1 MSLWGI
7 TTAAEDKPKF
17 LPVDKNAAGSTG
29 AREHAIAVAGGWGL
43 APGLAASGNDNANA
57 TPEVLVCVR
66 NLAEFMGSAS
76 IIGINWTDAT
86 VANTGTF
93 DITVTFDEAVDITSA
108 TRSADQ
114 VITNKAYILLS
125 RVGKTDMVEDS
136 TMACQYFSGSGSNQI
151 VFRGL
156 AVTNAAAGFLAF
168 NGEGVGE
175 AGIITGINFDGTAA
189 MTEEDG
195 KAANGLRLE
204 SGTASAGTAGGSLLA
219 DGSACTSVTVAGA
232 ITAST
237 AFVIDGLS
245 GATLVAGMTI
255 TVNGAGGTPAASITD
270 ADGNT
275 GISTD
280 NSLTIATVT
289 NQTTFTVS
297 EAVTIANDIVL
308 LASTN
313 GGAEVIADALNFAV
327 AGPKFDSRVDIKT
340 ITRVGADDSVA
351 VELENGT
358 EDLDGQDNVGG
369 GNNFRMVQESGN
381 AASLGTGDN
390 ALRNIEGRTIRTD
403 PYVVETALD
412 DAATFLASG
421 STSGTANV
429 LKGMDVAAA

>member
-1 MSLWGI
+1 MGLWGT

-17 LPVDKNAAGSTG
+17 LPVDSNASGSMG
-29 AREHAIAVAGGWGL
+29 ARENAIAVAGGWGL
-43 APGLAASGNDNANA
+43 SPGLAASGNDNLNA
-57 TPEVLVCVR
+57 QPEVLVCVK
-66 NLAEFMGSAS
+66 NLAIFMGSAS
-76 IIGINWTDAT
+76 VIGVDWTDAT
-86 VANTGTF
+86 VGNVGDF

-108 TRSADQ
+108 TRTANQ

-125 RVGKTDMVEDS
+125 RVGKTDMVEDN
-136 TMACQYFSGSGSNQI
+136 TMACQYFSGSGTNQL
-151 VFRGL
+151 VFRGR
-156 AVTNAAAGFLAF
+156 AATNAAAGFLAF
-168 NGEGVGE
+168 NGEGVGDTGVVT
-175 AGIITGINFDGTAA
+175 GIIFDGTANF
-189 MTEEDG
+189 TEEDG
-195 KAANGLRLE
+195 KSAIGLRLE
-204 SGTASAGTAGGSLLA
+204 SGTASAGTSGDSLIA

-313 GGAEVIADALNFAV
+313 GGEEIAADAINFAV
-327 AGPKFDSRVDIKT
+327 AGPLFNTESNIKT
-340 ITRVGADDSVA
+340 ITRTGADDSVA
-351 VELENGT
+351 LELEDGT
-358 EDLDGQDNVGG
+358 TDLDDVGG
-369 GNNFRMVQESGN
+369 GQGDDFRLVQESGN
-381 AASLGTGDN
+381 AASNNSDGRNAEGDT
-390 ALRNIEGRTIRTD
+390 LITD
-403 PYVVETALD
+403 AYVVETALN
-412 DAATFLASG
+412 DAATFTESG
-421 STSGTANV
+421 STSGSANI
-429 LKGMDVAAA
+429 LKGIDVAAA